1 MPLGWTKLR
10 VKEVDVVKAAAGDQ
24 VVVETSHLSAHR
36 REGKIVEVHDPD
48 GAPPY
53 LVHWSDTDTESL
65 FFPGPDA
72 HIVHV
77 SS

>member
-1 MPLGWTKLR
+1 

-72 HIVHV
+72 HIVH

>member
-1 MPLGWTKLR
+1 M
-10 VKEVDVVKAAAGDQ
+10 VKEVGVVKAAAGDQ
-24 VVVETSHLSAHR
+24 VVVETSHLMAHR

-53 LVHWSDTDTESL
+53 LVHWTDTDTESL

-72 HIVHV
+72 HIVH
-77 SS
+77 SSQGT

>member
-1 MPLGWTKLR
+1 M
-10 VKEVDVVKAAAGDQ
+10 VKEVVVVKATAGDQ
-24 VVVETSHLSAHR
+24 VVVETSHLMAHR
-36 REGKIVEVHDPD
+36 REGKIVEVHDPE

-72 HIVHV
+72 HIVHNT
-77 SS
+77 

>member
-1 MPLGWTKLR
+1 
-10 VKEVDVVKAAAGDQ
+10 VKEVGVVKAAAGDQ
-24 VVVETSHLSAHR
+24 VVVESSHVMAHR
-36 REGKIVEVHDPD
+36 REGQIVEVHDPN

-53 LVHWSDTDTESL
+53 LVHWSDTDSESL

-77 SS
+77 ER

>member
-1 MPLGWTKLR
+1 M
-10 VKEVDVVKAAAGDQ
+10 
-24 VVVETSHLSAHR
+24 VETSHLMAHR

-72 HIVHV
+72 HIVH
-77 SS
+77 SNS

>member
-1 MPLGWTKLR
+1 M
-10 VKEVDVVKAAAGDQ
+10 
-24 VVVETSHLSAHR
+24 VETSHLSAHR

-72 HIVHV
+72 HIVH

>member
-1 MPLGWTKLR
+1 
-10 VKEVDVVKAAAGDQ
+10 VKAAAGDQ
-24 VVVETSHLSAHR
+24 VVVETSHLMAHR
-36 REGKIVEVHDPD
+36 REGRIVEVDDPD

-72 HIVHV
+72 HIVHRT
-77 SS
+77 

>member
-1 MPLGWTKLR
+1 M
-10 VKEVDVVKAAAGDQ
+10 EVGVVKAAAGDQ
-24 VVVETSHLSAHR
+24 VVVESSHLSAHR
-36 REGKIVEVHDPD
+36 REGQIVEVHDPN

-53 LVHWSDTDTESL
+53 LVHWTDTDTESL

-72 HIVHV
+72 HIVHT

>member
-72 HIVHV
+72 HIVH

>member
-1 MPLGWTKLR
+1 VRLEQVGP
-10 VKEVDVVKAAAGDQ
+10 VKAAAGDQ
-24 VVVETSHLSAHR
+24 VVVESNHLSAHR
-36 REGKIVEVHDPD
+36 REGQIVEVHDPG

-72 HIVHV
+72 HIIPAG
-77 SS
+77 